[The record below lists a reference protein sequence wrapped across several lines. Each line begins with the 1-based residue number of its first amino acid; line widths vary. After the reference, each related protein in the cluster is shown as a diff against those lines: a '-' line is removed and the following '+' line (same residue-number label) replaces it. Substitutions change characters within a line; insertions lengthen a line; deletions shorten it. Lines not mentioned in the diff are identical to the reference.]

1 MTALSSFT
9 VLTQNRNLFF
19 LTPWSW
25 LWRMY
30 FKSLRSSVLL
40 WIRLFLTIQSTES
53 NLLLK
58 QEYVYSPRDKRPPRF
73 YLYPLSNIE
82 LAHSEEMVSVLGL
95 HWHFPFPL
103 FTISTTFTFS
113 HITNPFPSIP
123 ELGYLG
129 SCADIALPCWVTQQ
143 GLLLHSIAMF

>member
-1 MTALSSFT
+1 MLPIKLSSFI

-19 LTPWSW
+19 LTPCSW

-58 QEYVYSPRDKRPPRF
+58 QKYVYSPRNKRPPRF
-73 YLYPLSNIE
+73 YLSPLSNTE
-82 LAHSEEMVSVLGL
+82 LAHSEEMVSVLGRP
-95 HWHFPFPL
+95 WHFPSPL
-103 FTISTTFTFS
+103 FTIVTTFTSS
-113 HITNPFPSIP
+113 HIANPFQSIP
-123 ELGYLG
+123 ELGYLVLVLTWPHHAG
-129 SCADIALPCWVTQQ
+129 WLNQDFCIL
-143 GLLLHSIAMF
+143 